1 MKQKTEWYHEYYDEI
16 IIMECSE
23 CGHQEETDE
32 EILQC
37 PECGNDDYM
46 MIETALEGMKCEIC
60 QSYFDGEVESMSYK
74 GDTSKGAF
82 ENICTS
88 CYEDIEDQEYRDEEE
103 LEELKEA
110 MEFEDKQVKNPDK
123 ILTTLQQ
130 MSSTYYE
137 KKKFPISRFYPE
149 HEESAH
155 NSRWIEPARW
165 STVYVSESEYNDTP
179 FSKRYEVEI
188 ERVHIPFEQFVD
200 NFTTK
205 ARKFVDIWENVS
217 DLNVFAD
224 GLFALK
230 QYEQILLLDKIENPL
245 SFEEKIEAKVQEET
259 LKLVRLNIDKAE
271 VKLEKIREN
280 FRGKIEA
287 EKLEQVRNQEIKKQE
302 RIKQLEAELK
312 KLKGE

>member
-32 EILQC
+32 EILEC

-46 MIETALEGMKCEIC
+46 MIETALEGMRCEIC
-60 QSYFDGEVESMSYK
+60 ESYFDGEVESMSYK

-88 CYEDIEDQEYRDEEE
+88 CYNDIEDQEYRDEEE
-103 LEELKEA
+103 EEELKEA
-110 MEFEDKQVKNPDK
+110 MQFESKMQENPEK
-123 ILTTLQQ
+123 LLKTFTE

-137 KKKFPISRFYPE
+137 KKKFPISRYYPE

-165 STVYVSESEYNDTP
+165 ATVYVSEDEYNDTP
-179 FSKRYEVEI
+179 FSKRYSVEVERI
-188 ERVHIPFEQFVD
+188 YIPFEQFVD
-200 NFTTK
+200 SYSTK
-205 ARKFVDIWENVS
+205 ARKFIDIWENIN

-230 QYEQILLLDKIENPL
+230 QYKYILLLNLKKEFKTFD
-245 SFEEKIEAKVQEET
+245 EKIEMHVYQET
-259 LKLVRLNIDKAE
+259 LKAVEEVIVEAE
-271 VKLEKIREN
+271 KKLEKIRKS
-280 FRGKIEA
+280 FAGKIDA
-287 EKLEQVRNQEIKKQE
+287 KKIEQARNEELKKQE
-302 RIKQLEAELK
+302 RINQLEAELK
-312 KLKGE
+312 RLKGE